1 MYNCRLIR
9 HVGLAF
15 WKVPKRKFFAIPLQN
30 PKKNASSETVLT
42 EEPASK
48 KLKWEQLEET
58 VKSINDLKTDV
69 SQILQVNKDMTIPL
83 GLYSA
88 LSDVLKCKIC
98 HTVPMMPPKIYAKCC
113 KSIVGCEKCI
123 NSWYNGEDAL
133 TKACPLC
140 GLGRGYNETM
150 RIMGFDDF
158 IKKVQN
164 LFTGPANTTEE
175 H

>member
-1 MYNCRLIR
+1 M
-9 HVGLAF
+9 AF
-15 WKVPKRKFFAIPLQN
+15 WKAPKRKFFAIPQN
-30 PKKNASSETVLT
+30 PKNDSVTALAVTDLT

-48 KLKWEQLEET
+48 RPKQQWTQLEEA
-58 VKSINDLKTDV
+58 VKSITDLKTDV
-69 SQILQVNKDMTIPL
+69 AQILQVNKDMSIPL
-83 GLYSA
+83 GLCQA

-98 HTVPMMPPKIYAKCC
+98 HTVPMRPPIIYAKCC
-113 KSIVGCEKCI
+113 KSIVGCEECM

-150 RIMGFDDF
+150 RIMGFDNF

-164 LFTGPANTTEE
+164 LFTGSANASED
-175 H
+175 